1 MGGIAQGET
10 VDSEHDGRQRT
21 SSAVSNGP
29 AASGLAARL
38 DPLYAAVAA
47 KTRPYLQGARGRD
60 WHKTSKGCLLSS
72 GANPHPSLARSQS
85 NTEIRGR
92 LQKGKGMATARAKDT
107 RSFEH
112 KRLRLLV
119 HIAASPAAAANQNQS
134 GLVNVA
140 VGDVSV
146 LNDANVGVAAQVAA
160 NILRRQGRTDRGVGE
175 PGRPKWGL
183 TDRVQHGSGSVTISR
198 A

>member
-1 MGGIAQGET
+1 
-10 VDSEHDGRQRT
+10 
-21 SSAVSNGP
+21 
-29 AASGLAARL
+29 
-38 DPLYAAVAA
+38 
-47 KTRPYLQGARGRD
+47 
-60 WHKTSKGCLLSS
+60 
-72 GANPHPSLARSQS
+72 
-85 NTEIRGR
+85 
-92 LQKGKGMATARAKDT
+92 MATARAKDT
-107 RSFEH
+107 RSFED

-183 TDRVQHGSGSVTISR
+183 TDRVQHGSGSGHDLAGLTCRPRGKGPRGKDFALIR
-198 A
+198 